1 MRALVGYAVMKIL
14 ILGGDGMLGH
24 ELFRQLGDCHDVRV
38 TLRQGLDDYRELGL
52 FSAANA
58 IDRVD
63 GRDEARLAA
72 ALTDF
77 APDVA
82 INCVGIV
89 KQRPDARS
97 PIPSIEINSLYPHK
111 LLALCAQ
118 HGTRLVHFSTDCV
131 FSGRTGGYRET
142 DTPDPVDLYGQT
154 KLLGELQDPPGLT
167 LRTSII
173 GLELSRKTG
182 LIEWFLAQRGRI
194 RGFRRAV
201 YTGFTT
207 REMGRL
213 VRRLVEE
220 HDDLHGVWHVASAPI
235 NKYTL
240 LVELARKLRR
250 KDIEIAPD
258 DTFACDRSLR
268 ADRFRAATGYV
279 PPSWDEMLTEL
290 ADDVRRH
297 GRLS

>member
-1 MRALVGYAVMKIL
+1 MRIL

-24 ELFRQLGDCHDVRV
+24 ELFRQLGEHHDVRV
-38 TLRQGLDDYRELGL
+38 TLRQSLDDYRPFGL
-52 FSAANA
+52 FSAKNA
-58 IDRVD
+58 LDRLDV
-63 GRDEARLAA
+63 RDEARLAG
-72 ALTDF
+72 ALSDF

-89 KQRPDARS
+89 KQRPDAKS
-97 PIPSIEINSLYPHK
+97 PIPSLEINSLYPHK
-111 LLALCAQ
+111 LLALCSAR
-118 HGTRLVHFSTDCV
+118 GTRLVHFSTDCV
-131 FSGRTGGYRET
+131 FSGKTGGYREA
-142 DTPDPVDLYGQT
+142 DTPDPVDLYGHT

-173 GLELSRKTG
+173 GLELSRRAG
-182 LIEWFLAQRGRI
+182 LIEWFLAQRGKI

-207 REMGRL
+207 REMGRI
-213 VRRLVEE
+213 VRRLLEQ

-240 LVELARKLRR
+240 LVELAKKLQRS
-250 KDIEIAPD
+250 DVEIAAD

-268 ADRFRAATGYV
+268 ADRFGAATGYA

-290 ADDVRRH
+290 ADDVRRR
-297 GRLS
+297 GRA

>member
-1 MRALVGYAVMKIL
+1 MKIL

-24 ELFRQLGDCHDVRV
+24 ELFRQLGEHHDVRV
-38 TLRQGLDDYRELGL
+38 TLRQALDDYRGFGL
-52 FSAANA
+52 FSAQNA

-63 GRDEARLAA
+63 VRDEARLRGV
-72 ALTDF
+72 LSDF

-89 KQRPDARS
+89 KQRPDAKS
-97 PIPSIEINSLYPHK
+97 PVPSLEINSLYPHK
-111 LLALCAQ
+111 LLALCSAR
-118 HGTRLVHFSTDCV
+118 GTRLVHFSTDCV
-131 FSGRTGGYRET
+131 FSGKTGGYRET
-142 DTPDPVDLYGQT
+142 DTPDPVDLYGHT

-173 GLELSRKTG
+173 GLELSRKAG
-182 LIEWFLAQRGRI
+182 LIEWFLAQRGKI

-207 REMGRL
+207 REMGRI
-213 VRRLVEE
+213 VRRLLEQ

-240 LVELARKLRR
+240 LVELAKKLQRS
-250 KDIEIAPD
+250 DVEIAAD
-258 DTFACDRSLR
+258 DAFACDRSLR
-268 ADRFRAATGYV
+268 ADRFRAATGYA

-290 ADDVRRH
+290 ADDVRRRAA
-297 GRLS
+297 G

>member
-1 MRALVGYAVMKIL
+1 MKIL

-24 ELFRQLGDCHDVRV
+24 ELFRQLGEHHDVRV
-38 TLRQGLDDYRELGL
+38 TLRQALDDYRGFGL
-52 FSAANA
+52 FSAQNA

-63 GRDEARLAA
+63 VRDEARLRGV
-72 ALTDF
+72 LSDF

-89 KQRPDARS
+89 KQRPDAKS
-97 PIPSIEINSLYPHK
+97 PVPSLEINSLYPHK
-111 LLALCAQ
+111 LLALCSAR
-118 HGTRLVHFSTDCV
+118 GTRLVHFSTDCV
-131 FSGRTGGYRET
+131 FSGKTGGYRET
-142 DTPDPVDLYGQT
+142 DTPDPVDLYGHT

-173 GLELSRKTG
+173 GLELSRKAG
-182 LIEWFLAQRGRI
+182 LIEWFLAQRGKI

-207 REMGRL
+207 REMGRI
-213 VRRLVEE
+213 VRRLLEQ

-240 LVELARKLRR
+240 LVELAKKLQRS
-250 KDIEIAPD
+250 DVEIAAD
-258 DTFACDRSLR
+258 DAFACDRSLR
-268 ADRFRAATGYV
+268 ADRFRAATGYA

-290 ADDVRRH
+290 ADDVRLRAA
-297 GRLS
+297 G

>member
-1 MRALVGYAVMKIL
+1 MKIL

-24 ELFRQLGDCHDVRV
+24 ELFRQLGEHHDVRV
-38 TLRQGLDDYRELGL
+38 TLRQALDDYRGFGL
-52 FSAANA
+52 FSAQNA

-63 GRDEARLAA
+63 VRDEARLRGV
-72 ALTDF
+72 LSDF

-89 KQRPDARS
+89 KQRPDAKS
-97 PIPSIEINSLYPHK
+97 PVPSLEINSLYPHK
-111 LLALCAQ
+111 LLALCSAR
-118 HGTRLVHFSTDCV
+118 GTRLVHFSTDCV
-131 FSGRTGGYRET
+131 FSGKTGGYRET
-142 DTPDPVDLYGQT
+142 DTPDPVDLYGHT

-173 GLELSRKTG
+173 GLELSRKAG
-182 LIEWFLAQRGRI
+182 LIEWFLAQRGKI

-207 REMGRL
+207 REMGRI
-213 VRRLVEE
+213 VRRLLEQ

-240 LVELARKLRR
+240 LVELAKKLQRS
-250 KDIEIAPD
+250 DVEIAAD
-258 DTFACDRSLR
+258 DAFACDRSLR
-268 ADRFRAATGYV
+268 ADRFRAATGYA

-290 ADDVRRH
+290 ADDVRRRAP
-297 GRLS
+297 G

>member
-1 MRALVGYAVMKIL
+1 MRIL
-14 ILGGDGMLGH
+14 ILGGDGMLGD
-24 ELFRQLGDCHDVRV
+24 ELFRQLGEHHDVRV
-38 TLRQGLDDYRELGL
+38 TLRQALDDYRGVGL
-52 FSAANA
+52 FSAQNA

-63 GRDEARLAA
+63 VRDEARLAG
-72 ALTDF
+72 ALSDF

-89 KQRPDARS
+89 KQRPDAKS
-97 PIPSIEINSLYPHK
+97 PVPSIEINSLYPHK
-111 LLALCAQ
+111 LLALCSAR
-118 HGTRLVHFSTDCV
+118 GTRLVHFSTDCV
-131 FSGRTGGYRET
+131 FSGKTGGYRES
-142 DTPDPVDLYGQT
+142 DTPDPVDLYGHT

-173 GLELSRKTG
+173 GLELSRRAG
-182 LIEWFLAQRGRI
+182 LIEWFLAQRGKI

-207 REMGRL
+207 REMGRI
-213 VRRLVEE
+213 VRRLLEQ

-240 LVELARKLRR
+240 LVELAKKLRR
-250 KDIEIAPD
+250 SDIEIMAD

-268 ADRFRAATGYV
+268 ADRFQAATEYA
-279 PPSWDEMLTEL
+279 PPSWDKMLTEL
-290 ADDVRRH
+290 PDDVRRR
-297 GRLS
+297 GPGNRA

>member
-1 MRALVGYAVMKIL
+1 MRIL

-24 ELFRQLGDCHDVRV
+24 ELFRQLGQHHEVRV
-38 TLRQGLDDYRELGL
+38 TLRHALDHYREFGL
-52 FSAANA
+52 FSMENA

-63 GRDEARLAA
+63 VRDEARLSAA
-72 ALTDF
+72 ISDF
-77 APDVA
+77 GPDVA

-89 KQRPDARS
+89 KQRPDAKS

-111 LLALCAQ
+111 LLALCADR
-118 HGTRLVHFSTDCV
+118 GTRLLHFSTDCV

-142 DTPDPVDLYGQT
+142 DPPDPVDLYGHT

-173 GLELSRKTG
+173 GLELARKAG
-182 LIEWFLAQRGRI
+182 LIEWFLAQRGKI

-207 REMGRL
+207 REMGRI
-213 VRRLVEE
+213 VRRLLEE

-240 LVELARKLRR
+240 LLELARKLRR
-250 KDIEIAPD
+250 SDVEIAPD
-258 DTFACDRSLR
+258 DAFACDRSLR
-268 ADRFRAATGYV
+268 ADRFRAATAYD

-290 ADDVRRH
+290 ADDVRRR
-297 GRLS
+297 G

>member
-1 MRALVGYAVMKIL
+1 MKIL

-24 ELFRQLGDCHDVRV
+24 ELFRQLAEHHEVRV
-38 TLRQGLDDYRELGL
+38 TLRQALDDYRELGL
-52 FSAANA
+52 FSAQNA
-58 IDRVD
+58 IDSVD
-63 GRDEARLAA
+63 VRDESRLTA
-72 ALTDF
+72 ALSDV
-77 APDVA
+77 APDVV

-89 KQRPDARS
+89 KQRPDAKS

-111 LLALCAQ
+111 LLALCARQ
-118 HGTRLVHFSTDCV
+118 GTRLLHFSTDCV

-142 DTPDPVDLYGQT
+142 DTPDPIDLYGQT

-167 LRTSII
+167 LRTSIV
-173 GLELSRKTG
+173 GLELARARKTG
-182 LIEWFLAQRGRI
+182 LIEWFLAQRGKI

-213 VRRLVEE
+213 VRRLVEQ

-240 LVELARKLRR
+240 LVELAKKLQRH
-250 KDIEIAPD
+250 DIEIAAD

-268 ADRFRAATGYV
+268 SDRFRAATGYV
-279 PPSWDEMLTEL
+279 PPSWDVMLTEL
-290 ADDVRRH
+290 AEDVRRRASS
-297 GRLS
+297 GISP

>member
-1 MRALVGYAVMKIL
+1 MKIL

-24 ELFRQLGDCHDVRV
+24 ELFRQLGEHHDVGV
-38 TLRQGLDDYRELGL
+38 TLRQALDDYRGFGL
-52 FSAANA
+52 FSAQNA

-63 GRDEARLAA
+63 VRDEARLRGV
-72 ALTDF
+72 LSDF

-89 KQRPDARS
+89 KQRPDAKS
-97 PIPSIEINSLYPHK
+97 PVPSLEINSLYPHK
-111 LLALCAQ
+111 LLALCSAR
-118 HGTRLVHFSTDCV
+118 GTRLVHFSTDCV
-131 FSGRTGGYRET
+131 FSGKTGGYRET
-142 DTPDPVDLYGQT
+142 DTPDPVDLYGHT

-173 GLELSRKTG
+173 GLELSRKAG
-182 LIEWFLAQRGRI
+182 LIEWFLAQRGKI

-207 REMGRL
+207 REMGRI
-213 VRRLVEE
+213 VRRLIEQ

-240 LVELARKLRR
+240 LVELAKKLQRS
-250 KDIEIAPD
+250 DVEIAAD
-258 DTFACDRSLR
+258 DAFACDRSLR
-268 ADRFRAATGYV
+268 ADRFRAATGYA

-290 ADDVRRH
+290 ADDARRRAP
-297 GRLS
+297 G

>member
-1 MRALVGYAVMKIL
+1 MKIL

-24 ELFRQLGDCHDVRV
+24 ELFRQLGEHHDVSV
-38 TLRQGLDDYRELGL
+38 TLRQALDDYRGFGL
-52 FSAANA
+52 FSAQNA

-63 GRDEARLAA
+63 VRDEARLRGV
-72 ALTDF
+72 LSDF

-89 KQRPDARS
+89 KQRPDAKS
-97 PIPSIEINSLYPHK
+97 PVPSLEINSLYPHK
-111 LLALCAQ
+111 LLALCSAR
-118 HGTRLVHFSTDCV
+118 GTRLVHFSTDCV
-131 FSGRTGGYRET
+131 FSGKTGGYRET
-142 DTPDPVDLYGQT
+142 DTPDPVDLYGHT

-173 GLELSRKTG
+173 GLELSRRAG

-207 REMGRL
+207 REMGRI
-213 VRRLVEE
+213 VRRLLEQ

-240 LVELARKLRR
+240 LVELAKKLQRA
-250 KDIEIAPD
+250 DVEIAAD
-258 DTFACDRSLR
+258 DAFACDRSLR
-268 ADRFRAATGYV
+268 ADRFRAATGYA

-290 ADDVRRH
+290 ADDVRRR
-297 GRLS
+297 GRA

>member
-1 MRALVGYAVMKIL
+1 MRIL

-24 ELFRQLGDCHDVRV
+24 ELFRQLGEPHEVRV
-38 TLRQGLDDYRELGL
+38 TLRQALDDYREFGL
-52 FSAANA
+52 FSAQNA

-63 GRDEARLAA
+63 VRDETRLTA
-72 ALTDF
+72 ALADF

-89 KQRPDARS
+89 KQRPDAKS
-97 PIPSIEINSLYPHK
+97 PIPSLEINSLYPHK
-111 LLALCAQ
+111 LLALCAA
-118 HGTRLVHFSTDCV
+118 HGIRLVHFSTDCV
-131 FSGRTGGYRET
+131 FSGKTGGYRET
-142 DTPDPVDLYGQT
+142 DTPDPVDLYGHT

-173 GLELSRKTG
+173 GLELTRKAG
-182 LIEWFLAQRGRI
+182 LIEWFLAQRGKV

-207 REMGRL
+207 REMGRI
-213 VRRLVEE
+213 VRRLLEQ

-240 LVELARKLRR
+240 LVELARKLKRS
-250 KDIEIAPD
+250 DVQIAPD

-268 ADRFRAATGYV
+268 ADRFRAATGYA
-279 PPSWDEMLTEL
+279 PPSWDDMLTEL
-290 ADDVRRH
+290 ADEARRR
-297 GRLS
+297 GPG

>member
-1 MRALVGYAVMKIL
+1 MKIL

-24 ELFRQLGDCHDVRV
+24 ELFRQLGERHEVRV
-38 TLRQGLDDYRELGL
+38 TLRNALDTYRELGL
-52 FSAANA
+52 FSVENA

-63 GRDEARLAA
+63 VRDESRLGGAVS
-72 ALTDF
+72 DF
-77 APDVA
+77 GPDVA

-89 KQRPDARS
+89 KQRPDAKS

-111 LLALCAQ
+111 LLTLCASR
-118 HGTRLVHFSTDCV
+118 GTRLLHFSTDCV

-142 DTPDPVDLYGQT
+142 DTPDPIDLYGQT

-173 GLELSRKTG
+173 GLELSRRAG
-182 LIEWFLAQRGRI
+182 LIEWFLAQRAKI

-207 REMGRL
+207 REMGRI
-213 VRRLVEE
+213 VRRLLEQ

-240 LVELARKLRR
+240 LVELAKKLRR
-250 KDIEIAPD
+250 SDIEIAPD

-279 PPSWDEMLTEL
+279 PPSWD
-290 ADDVRRH
+290 
-297 GRLS
+297 